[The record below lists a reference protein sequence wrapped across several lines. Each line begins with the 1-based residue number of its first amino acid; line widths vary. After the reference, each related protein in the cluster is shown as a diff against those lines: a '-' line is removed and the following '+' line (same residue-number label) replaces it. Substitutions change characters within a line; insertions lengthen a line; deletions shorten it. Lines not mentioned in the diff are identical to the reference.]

1 MKNQFKIGVGR
12 EIISPPLGTLLYGYP
27 RKRPASRVHDDLCV
41 SAIACEQ
48 GDLRGVII
56 SADIC
61 SVSFE
66 ITDKIRQ
73 AIYDLTGVAK
83 ENISF
88 STTHTHSGPAI
99 KSAGGWGDAN
109 NDYVNDILIPK
120 TAQAAKKA
128 VDSMVPAVMGV
139 STTESLVGINRRQ
152 YVEPGRV
159 TLGQNPFGIL
169 DKTMTVLA
177 FKDLEGKPVVN
188 MVHYGCHGTAAGGC
202 WEITRDWPGPMI
214 DRLEKLTGATTVFFN
229 GPEGDV
235 GPRLSSGGTTGP
247 SNLETGE
254 SELKEMTE
262 VGCLAALDA
271 TRAYNQIKDYTEVNF
286 NLLKGEVKLPYKP
299 HLTLEQVKARLVE
312 LGDKPQS
319 VGLREQASLQDA
331 VKKYEENF
339 EFVDSM
345 KFHQV
350 MFNFNSTVFVP
361 FPFELFSSVALRL
374 RQFSPFQNT
383 LCTCNTNGAEFYL
396 PAEEDMVRGGYE
408 VNIFKRATFYR
419 LEENTDATIISE
431 NLRIMNENLNK

>member
-1 MKNQFKIGVGR
+1 MKNQFKIGVGK

-61 SVSFE
+61 SVTFE
-66 ITDKIRQ
+66 ITDRIRQ
-73 AIYDLTGVAK
+73 AIYDITGVAK

-88 STTHTHSGPAI
+88 SATHTHSGPAI
-99 KSAGGWGDAN
+99 KSSGGWGVAE
-109 NDYVNDILIPK
+109 NDYIDKILIPK
-120 TAQAAKKA
+120 TALAAKKA

-229 GPEGDV
+229 GAEGDV

-271 TRAYNQIKDYTEVNF
+271 TRAYKQIKDYTEVNF
-286 NLLKGEVKLPYKP
+286 NLLKGEVRLPYKP

-312 LGDKPQS
+312 LGDNPQS
-319 VGLREQASLQDA
+319 VGLREQASLQEA
-331 VKKYEENF
+331 VKMYENNA
-339 EFVDSM
+339 EFIDSM

-361 FPFELFSSVALRL
+361 FPFEMFGSVSLRL

-383 LCTCNTNGAEFYL
+383 LCTCNTNGSEFYL

-408 VNIFKRATFYR
+408 VSIFKRATFYR